1 MFSGNFAF
9 SLTDHN
15 LLAASCQALS
25 LYFQSVD
32 MQCKPMPLKCPR
44 ADIDPLCIPP
54 LRVDGNISVSF
65 KHLSEMENG
74 KFVSEV
80 SGTSINI
87 SVTDVGEEGSVSLLL
102 SSIPLLV
109 LRRLSDGVVINGSF
123 SGLLG
128 VGRLYP
134 VRVRNEVFEVGGRSL
149 HNVIVEIANN
159 LTVLSID
166 RVEYLHDVILLSFAN
181 ECFYLVLMGITSGIP
196 ENTPFP
202 AVFKVCGFKN
212 STQIPLTGLHLKV
225 NKSLDNVAGNFLE
238 VIEEKNAPGEL
249 LVCIYLTVD
258 CIVFDKYP
266 VDRWI

>member
-1 MFSGNFAF
+1 MCVFYNFAF

-65 KHLSEMENG
+65 KHLGEMENG

-109 LRRLSDGVVINGSF
+109 LRRLSDGVVVNGSF

-128 VGRLYP
+128 AGSLYP
-134 VRVRNEVFEVGGRSL
+134 VRVGNEMFEVGGRSL

-159 LTVLSID
+159 LTVLSIEHD
-166 RVEYLHDVILLSFAN
+166 PRDVILLKLN
-181 ECFYLVLMGITSGIP
+181 NQCFYLVLMGITGGTS
-196 ENTPFP
+196 ENSPFP
-202 AVFKVCGFKN
+202 AVFKVCDFNG
-212 STQIPLTGLHLKV
+212 STKIPLTGIHFIV
-225 NKSLDNVAGNFLE
+225 NKSLEYKVAEDYLANIEIIERRNVSS
-238 VIEEKNAPGEL
+238 KL
-249 LVCIYLTVD
+249 LPY
-258 CIVFDKYP
+258 KK
-266 VDRWI
+266 